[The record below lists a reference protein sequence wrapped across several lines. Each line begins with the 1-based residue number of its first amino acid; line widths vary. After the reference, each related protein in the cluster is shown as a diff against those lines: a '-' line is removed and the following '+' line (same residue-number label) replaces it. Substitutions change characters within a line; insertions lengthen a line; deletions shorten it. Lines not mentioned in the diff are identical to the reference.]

1 MVNTKKT
8 KKTKVKKIA
17 NVLQRVIVNVAPQSR
32 PKSKNTKAFVNSGF
46 NKYQAQS
53 RMMNELSSMPNKIK
67 DIISNKQNETF
78 KELESK
84 FKEFSFEQDFMKR
97 QIKARVEKQALDIYL
112 ENVGGAIGK
121 NLKELKAGVSDFE
134 TGIPIPG

>member
-1 MVNTKKT
+1 MVKTKKT

-17 NVLQRVIVNVAPQSR
+17 NVLQRVIVNVTPTRA
-32 PKSKNTKAFVNSGF
+32 KSKNTKAFVNNGF
-46 NKYQAQS
+46 NKFQAQS

-97 QIKARVEKQALDIYL
+97 QIKARVEKRAMDQYL
-112 ENVGGAIGK
+112 ENIGGAIGK
-121 NLKELKAGVSDFE
+121 NLKELKDGVSDFE
-134 TGIPIPG
+134 TGIPIPL